1 MLFFSIASSVLLL
14 VATTA
19 GWGKEQPLISNV
31 FSQTDL
37 RQALQDV
44 AAQAGVNIIAD
55 PSVQGVVSV
64 TLDNVSVDKALKL
77 LLAGTGYRFAANPSY
92 YLVYSPDQ
100 DSSVFADIAKTRIV
114 TLQFTS
120 PETAKSLL
128 AKPLQKYVQV
138 DDDAN
143 ALAVTAPQGL
153 IDRIV
158 KDVAKIDRPKQE
170 QTAFFPLTHVRA
182 ATAKGMLP
190 NGLQHYVRVDADRNT
205 LAITAPA
212 GTLDQI
218 VGQLR
223 RLDVPVAPGSYDT
236 PNVFPT
242 HIVKLSNA
250 KAETTLNLL
259 PASLKDYVRAD
270 KETNSLAISAPAGLR
285 RGIMGDIAQIDVPRK
300 HIMLDARVVA
310 LEQNDL
316 LDLGGQWT
324 MPTISAGTSMGS
336 GVSWPWELRI
346 GYSPSQKFTD
356 ALALTLNLLTQNNQA
371 SIVASPQVMAQ
382 DGKEA
387 DIKVTTDEYFQITSN
402 AGVYVTAD
410 LQKIETGTILHI
422 TPQIGPHGKIT
433 LDMDIEVSD
442 VIARG
447 EQNLP
452 VVSRRTAHSTVQID
466 DGGTAAVA
474 GLIDTR
480 AQYGRSGIPGA
491 SDIPLLGHAFRVDK
505 LTRKARQVAVF
516 VTATVVDQNGKE
528 FRTGRSDN
536 LAPLAKVSAA
546 QYRSQLE
553 AALDKL
559 GATN

>member
-1 MLFFSIASSVLLL
+1 MQI
-14 VATTA
+14 
-19 GWGKEQPLISNV
+19 
-31 FSQTDL
+31 
-37 RQALQDV
+37 
-44 AAQAGVNIIAD
+44 
-55 PSVQGVVSV
+55 
-64 TLDNVSVDKALKL
+64 
-77 LLAGTGYRFAANPSY
+77 
-92 YLVYSPDQ
+92 
-100 DSSVFADIAKTRIV
+100 
-114 TLQFTS
+114 
-120 PETAKSLL
+120 
-128 AKPLQKYVQV
+128 

-143 ALAVTAPQGL
+143 ALAVTAPSGL
-153 IDRIV
+153 LDRVV
-158 KDVAKIDRPKQE
+158 KDLAKIDRPKHE
-170 QTAFFPLTHVRA
+170 QTAFFPLSHVRA
-182 ATAKGMLP
+182 ETAKKMLP
-190 NGLQHYVRVDADRNT
+190 DSLQHYVRADADRNT

-212 GTLDQI
+212 GTLNQVI
-218 VGQLR
+218 SQLR
-223 RLDVPVAPGSYDT
+223 RLDVPVAPGSYDA
-236 PNVFPT
+236 PKVFRT
-242 HIVKLSNA
+242 HIVKLNNA
-250 KAETTLNLL
+250 KAETALNLL

-270 KETNSLAISAPAGLR
+270 KETNSLAISAPPGLR
-285 RGIMGDIAQIDVPRK
+285 KGIMGDIAEIDVPRK

-324 MPTISAGTSMGS
+324 MPTITAGTAVGS

-356 ALALTLNLLTQNNQA
+356 ALSLTLNLLTQNNQA

-387 DIKVTTDEYFQITSN
+387 DIKVTTDEYFEITSN
-402 AGVYVTAD
+402 AGVYVTAE

-422 TPQIGPHGKIT
+422 TPQIGPDGKIT

-466 DGGTAAVA
+466 NGGTAAVA
-474 GLIDTR
+474 GLVDTR

-516 VTATVVDQNGKE
+516 VTATMVDQDGRQFK
-528 FRTGRSDN
+528 TGRSDHVT
-536 LAPLAKVSAA
+536 PIAKVSAA
-546 QYRSQLE
+546 QYRSQLK
-553 AALDKL
+553 AALDKI
-559 GATN
+559 GAAN